1 MRTHP
6 TDPRLYLVELTD
18 FRTQPLPAL
27 VQEHLEPLRTIAHW
41 AMDYLCNPHPELGRR
56 GAVCP
61 FTNPSIRRNLFYLT
75 VIPGAD
81 LRQQDVEEVVRLYR
95 DWFMEMEPQDPRLAQ
110 FKSINILFPD
120 VPEEAWTSVI
130 EATQERLKGEYV
142 PHGIMIGEFHP
153 GPPDKAAL
161 RNPDFRP
168 LRAPMPLLS
177 IRHMVPTDFAF
188 LRHRQEYMSAFL
200 ARHGD
205 KIDTLPGT
213 MPQDV
218 RQVAAAFGLALPGI
232 AASGALES
240 ETALTPS
247 GA

>member
-18 FRTQPLPAL
+18 FRADPLPPQ
-27 VQEHLEPLRTIAHW
+27 VVEHLEPLRAIVHW

-61 FTNPSIRRNLFYLT
+61 FTTPSIRRNLFYLT
-75 VIPGAD
+75 VMPGAD
-81 LRQQDVEEVVRLYR
+81 LRQQDVVEMVRTYR
-95 DWFMEMEPQDPRLAQ
+95 DWFLEMEPHDQRSAQ
-110 FKSINILFPD
+110 YKTITILFPD
-120 VPEEAWTSVI
+120 IPEEAWSSLI
-130 EATQERLKGEYV
+130 EATHEELKAEYV
-142 PHGIMIGEFHP
+142 PHGIMLGEFHP

-168 LRAPMPLLS
+168 LKSPVPLLG

-188 LRHRQEYMSAFL
+188 LRDRRDFMAAYL

-205 KIDTLPGT
+205 KIDALPGT
-213 MPQDV
+213 MSAEV
-218 RQVAAAFGLALPGI
+218 RQVAADFGLELPG
-232 AASGALES
+232 APQTAPED
-240 ETALTPS
+240 ETALTTL

>member
-1 MRTHP
+1 MRIHP
-6 TDPRLYLVELTD
+6 TDPRLYLVELAD
-18 FRTQPLPAL
+18 FRTEPLPAR
-27 VQEHLEPLRTIAHW
+27 VQEHLEPLRAIVHW

-61 FTNPSIRRNLFYLT
+61 FTSPSIRRNLFYLT
-75 VIPGAD
+75 VMPGAD
-81 LRQQDVEEVVRLYR
+81 LRRDDVEEVVRAYR
-95 DWFMEMEPQDPRLAQ
+95 EWFLEMEPHDPRLAQ
-110 FKSINILFPD
+110 YKSINILFPD
-120 VPEEAWTSVI
+120 IPQEAWSTLI
-130 EATQERLKGEYV
+130 EATQEQLKAEYV

-168 LRAPMPLLS
+168 LRSPLPLLS

-188 LRHRQEYMSAFL
+188 LRGREDFMTAFL

-213 MPQDV
+213 MPAEV
-218 RQVAAAFGLALPGI
+218 RTVAAAFGLAIPGI
-232 AASGALES
+232 TRTAPED
-240 ETALTPS
+240 ETALTTS